1 MWLLDANLDV
11 RICQLLGEF
20 GIASQTAESHGWK
33 HLLNG
38 QLVSAAVAAGFT
50 CMLTRDQ
57 LFAESASRA
66 LRQFPQFAVVLIQ
79 LKQRR
84 RSQYLEQFREAWVRE
99 PILPIPGKTVDWP
112 ARIDK

>member
-1 MWLLDANLDV
+1 MWLLDANLDI
-11 RICQLLGEF
+11 RICELLDEF
-20 GIASQTAESHGWK
+20 GIESHTAESHGWK

-50 CMLTRDQ
+50 CLLTRDQ

-66 LRQFPQFAVVLIQ
+66 LKEFPQFAVVLIQ

-84 RSQYLEQFREAWVRE
+84 RSQYLAQFRAAWERE
-99 PILPIPGKTVDWP
+99 PIVPLTGRTIGWP
-112 ARIDK
+112 TG